1 MTRFMLACVLTFT
14 TLDMGVAAAPNIL
27 VVLADDL
34 GYGDLGCYG
43 HPRIATPHID
53 RFAEDGLRLTNCY
66 SAHPNCSPARAG
78 LMTGRTPFRVGIYNW
93 IPMYSPMHVKRS
105 EITVATLLR
114 DAGYDTCHVGKWH
127 LNGDFNLPSQPQ
139 PPDHG
144 FNHWFSTQNNAL
156 PNHRNPVNFVRNG
169 TPVGA
174 LSGYSAM
181 LVADEAQ
188 RWLRSGRDAHKPFFL
203 FVCFHE
209 PHEPIASAPEF
220 TGLYQSDDPSLL
232 AHHGNVSQL
241 DAGFATLLETLDELS
256 LRDQT
261 FIFLTSDN
269 GPAITA
275 MHPHGSSGPLRDKKG
290 AIYEGGIRVPG
301 IIQWPG
307 HVVPGSV
314 SHTPVSGVD
323 LLPTLCEMTA
333 TPRPSD
339 RVLDGASFLPVLGN
353 QPITRS
359 KPLYWQFNRAK
370 SQAKV
375 AIRQGDWKLV
385 ARLNTPD
392 RPAGGGIPEDEM
404 LQIKS
409 AELVDFELFNL
420 REDIAESANVT
431 AHHSQ
436 VFDELKLKMASM
448 YAEIQSEA
456 PQWPVWEWPKYE
468 SQRIVWPDYWLNRKR
483 QP

>member
-1 MTRFMLACVLTFT
+1 MLL
-14 TLDMGVAAAPNIL
+14 
-27 VVLADDL
+27 
-34 GYGDLGCYG
+34 
-43 HPRIATPHID
+43 
-53 RFAEDGLRLTNCY
+53 
-66 SAHPNCSPARAG
+66 
-78 LMTGRTPFRVGIYNW
+78 
-93 IPMYSPMHVKRS
+93 
-105 EITVATLLR
+105 
-114 DAGYDTCHVGKWH
+114 
-127 LNGDFNLPSQPQ
+127 
-139 PPDHG
+139 
-144 FNHWFSTQNNAL
+144 
-156 PNHRNPVNFVRNG
+156 
-169 TPVGA
+169 
-174 LSGYSAM
+174 
-181 LVADEAQ
+181 ADEAQ
-188 RWLRSGRDAHKPFFL
+188 RWLRSGRDADKPFFL

-261 FIFLTSDN
+261 FVFLTSDN

-275 MHPHGSSGPLRDKKG
+275 MHPHGSSGPLRDQKG

-333 TPRPSD
+333 TPKPSD

-353 QPITRS
+353 QPIARS

-385 ARLNTPD
+385 ASLNTPD

-420 REDIAESANVT
+420 REDIAESANVA
-431 AHHSQ
+431 AHHRQ
-436 VFDELKLKMASM
+436 VFDELKSKMASM